1 MVSTIAEA
9 VELVRAI
16 CLLPGNDRFLRE
28 TDQEATA
35 VGLRRAI
42 KSRDTPALYDWLMTG
57 FSFQGI
63 SDRIA
68 SDYIDRH
75 GNSTWHAIES
85 ALAEHRCQCPKLG
98 GFDTYRNCGYRKSAA
113 TCQNPVDLADCPVPE
128 LPLRK
133 GDLNQLAFSLYYF
146 LRHRC
151 QGDLV
156 GTIDGMFAT
165 IDEAN
170 LVDPIKAKR
179 DRLIAEFSSIHA
191 VSAKLIAM
199 MLGSLLMAGGPTRR
213 DWVKV
218 GRSLVTIDSLVH
230 NFLHRTGILTAL
242 DQGHRYGPACHG
254 SRGCAAVVYQLADR
268 IDAREANPAFPRT
281 FPRFVEVA
289 IWSFCAE
296 TRADTCNGRHIDDR
310 FACTRTDCPVGD
322 RCSRLPLRPVTPAAV
337 DLK

>member
-1 MVSTIAEA
+1 MVSTIDEA
-9 VELVRAI
+9 VALVTAI
-16 CLLPGNDRFLRE
+16 CHLPGNDQFIRDTKQVAKAAGLRE
-28 TDQEATA
+28 A
-35 VGLRRAI
+35 VKR
-42 KSRDTPALYDWLMTG
+42 RDTPALFDWLMTS

-68 SDYIDRH
+68 WDYIERH

-146 LRHRC
+146 LRDHC

-156 GTIDGMFAT
+156 GFIDGIFAA

-179 DRLIAEFSSIHA
+179 DRLDRR
-191 VSAKLIAM
+191 
-199 MLGSLLMAGGPTRR
+199 LLEGPRR
-213 DWVKV
+213 
-218 GRSLVTIDSLVH
+218 
-230 NFLHRTGILTAL
+230 L
-242 DQGHRYGPACHG
+242 DQT
-254 SRGCAAVVYQLADR
+254 DR
-268 IDAREANPAFPRT
+268 HDLRAR
-281 FPRFVEVA
+281 
-289 IWSFCAE
+289 S
-296 TRADTCNGRHIDDR
+296 
-310 FACTRTDCPVGD
+310 
-322 RCSRLPLRPVTPAAV
+322 
-337 DLK
+337 